1 MKKKTLS
8 AFAVMGVIIFSS
20 LIPQTAMAE
29 EGVMYNGHLVQP
41 HPGLT
46 IIHTPQGDTW
56 SIDLSKYELHGN
68 VIMVDENTLEVIS
81 YQDDSLTR

>member
-8 AFAVMGVIIFSS
+8 VFAVMGVIIFSS

-29 EGVMYNGHLVQP
+29 EGIMYNGHLIKP

-46 IIHTPQGDTW
+46 VTHTPEGDGYI
-56 SIDLSKYELHGN
+56 IDLSKYELHGN
-68 VIMVDENTLEVIS
+68 VIMIDDNTLDVIS
-81 YQDDSLTR
+81 YQDDSIM